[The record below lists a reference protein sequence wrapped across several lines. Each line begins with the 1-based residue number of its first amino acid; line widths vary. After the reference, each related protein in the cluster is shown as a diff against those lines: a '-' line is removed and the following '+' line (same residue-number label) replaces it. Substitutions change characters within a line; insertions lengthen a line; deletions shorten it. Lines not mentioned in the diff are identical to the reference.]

1 MQVSIHHQVLSECS
15 KPSFISDLQKKALN
29 SWLSSNQIEP
39 VRFLGQTSNYEG
51 YKTYHFFEVSPH
63 QTLKNVLVVRG

>member
-1 MQVSIHHQVLSECS
+1 MQVSLHHKVLAECS
-15 KPSFISDLQKKALN
+15 KLSFIHNLQQKALD
-29 SWLSSNQIEP
+29 SWLSSNKTEP
-39 VRFLGQTSNYEG
+39 VRFLKETSNNEG